1 MSVPVGALKQAR
13 LNKTRIG
20 NVVILFGLGGFAVGT
35 YRYTIHRLREEELTK
50 LAAELDDIR
59 TAERDLAKYKEFG
72 ACNVGGGSGAPPVW
86 PAHKQSTHPFLTHP
100 PPPAAAHPDLA
111 VKPRPAT
118 VGTPLK

>member
-59 TAERDLAKYKEFG
+59 TAERDLAKYKEF
-72 ACNVGGGSGAPPVW
+72 
-86 PAHKQSTHPFLTHP
+86 
-100 PPPAAAHPDLA
+100 AAAHPELA